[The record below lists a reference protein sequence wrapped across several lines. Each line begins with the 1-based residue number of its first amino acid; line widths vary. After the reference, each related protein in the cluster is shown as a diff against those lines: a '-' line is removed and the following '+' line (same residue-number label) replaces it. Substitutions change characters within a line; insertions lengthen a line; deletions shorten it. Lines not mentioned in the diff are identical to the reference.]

1 MNTLLGVGICM
12 AVGLLFNR
20 IVKKIGLPNVTGYLV
35 AGLLIG
41 RKFGTKL
48 ANRAQL
54 LGGSIL
60 IVIGIEIFLTGVLGA

>member
-12 AVGLLFNR
+12 AAGLLFNR

-41 RKFGTKL
+41 PCCLR
-48 ANRAQL
+48 
-54 LGGSIL
+54 IL
-60 IVIGIEIFLTGVLGA
+60 DKECV